1 MPKKMKNMPIENNPG
16 RASSNIDVLKCENV
30 KNDKTKVVLKKNGE
44 ESRNYFLYQSI
55 SKY

>member
-1 MPKKMKNMPIENNPG
+1 MPKKMKNMPIEDNPG
-16 RASSNIDVLKCENV
+16 RASSNIDVLKSENV

-44 ESRNYFLYQSI
+44 ESRDYFLYQSI

>member
-1 MPKKMKNMPIENNPG
+1 MPKKMKNMLIENNPG
-16 RASSNIDVLKCENV
+16 RASSNIDVLKSENV

-44 ESRNYFLYQSI
+44 ESKDYFLYQSI